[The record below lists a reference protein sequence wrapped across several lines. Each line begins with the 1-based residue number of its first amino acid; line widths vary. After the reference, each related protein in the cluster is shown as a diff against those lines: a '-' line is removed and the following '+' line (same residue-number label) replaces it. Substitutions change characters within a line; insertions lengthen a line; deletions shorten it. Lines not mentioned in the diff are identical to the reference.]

1 MSGLVYSSLEHGY
14 RLIARASEGASLFE
28 RPGVQGA
35 IVPAASERSVFNA
48 VTYES
53 AGALEEAYEEL
64 AGAYREAGASWTV
77 WVHPGD
83 VAAAALL
90 RERGHVLDAEPPGM
104 VRSLRHPPSRPPLED
119 WTAEGSMEE
128 VAVLNDLAYG
138 YDDSFHRA
146 LSNLA
151 GDGVYVY
158 VAHRDGRPAG
168 GLIAADD
175 GLNTDIGWVAVRPEA
190 RGRGLSGKL
199 MAHALADAAER
210 GRQASTLV
218 ATALGRPVYERLGYE
233 EVGAFQM
240 WERTNL
246 T

>member
-1 MSGLVYSSLEHGY
+1 MYSSLEHGY
-14 RLIARASEGASLFE
+14 RLIAGASEGASLFE
-28 RPGVQGA
+28 SPGVQGA

-48 VTYES
+48 VTYQS
-53 AGALEEAYEEL
+53 AGALEEAYGEL
-64 AGAYREAGASWTV
+64 EGAYREAGANWTV

-83 VAAAALL
+83 AAAAALL

-104 VRSLRHPPSRPPLED
+104 VRSLRHPPARPPLED
-119 WTAEGSMEE
+119 WTDEGSMEE
-128 VAVLNDLAYG
+128 LAALNDLAYG
-138 YDDSFHRA
+138 YDGSFGRA
-146 LSNLA
+146 LSA
-151 GDGVYVY
+151 IGGEGVYVY

-175 GLNTDIGWVAVRPEA
+175 GLNTDIGWVAVRPDA
-190 RGRGLSGKL
+190 RGHGLSGKL
-199 MAHALADAAER
+199 IAHALVDAAER

-240 WERTNL
+240 WERSNG
-246 T
+246 